1 MMAGGT
7 RHYLSVTFAY
17 WGFTL
22 SDGALR
28 MLVLLYF
35 YQLGFTPF
43 ILALLF
49 LLYEAAGIIANI
61 SGGWLATRFGIRPML
76 GAGLLLQIA
85 GLLLLAALPIGW
97 SGGASVIWVLCA
109 QGISGIA
116 KDLTKTASKSAIKL
130 TSPKQSIETNNQLY
144 RLVSWFTGSKNAMK
158 GVGFFAGGVLL
169 QLIGFSASLFLMA
182 ALLGLVFVFV
192 LISLPRG
199 LGQAS
204 ASRSPQELLAKNAA
218 VNWLSAARIFLFA
231 ARDIWFVV
239 GLPVFLYANGWHFAE
254 VGGFLAIWIIAY
266 GFVQALAPHF
276 TRISTDGLSREVP
289 AARLWSGLLML
300 IPLTMG
306 MMLAMDIG
314 APVMVVIFGLMLFGF
329 IFAVN
334 SALHSYLILAY
345 AGDQKTAEDV
355 GFYYAANAA
364 GRLLGTFLSGFV
376 YQFGGM
382 QANLLGASIL
392 LMICFGLSAKL
403 PLKTGT
409 HL

>member
-130 TSPKQSIETNNQLY
+130 TSSKQSIETNNQLY

-169 QLIGFSASLFLMA
+169 QLIGFSASLFLLA

-192 LISLPRG
+192 LISLPRR

-239 GLPVFLYANGWHFAE
+239 GLPVFLYANGWDFAE

-314 APVMVVIFGLMLFGF
+314 APVVVVIFGLMLFGF